1 MKIETS
7 LGEPTRGPAC
17 RRFAEALGNR
27 ELERATRCFAADGC
41 LLTADRT
48 AIYGRER
55 IRPLLAQM
63 IARRTVIAIEASTV
77 LSAGEVALA
86 TERWAISCDGVGGE
100 RFTIASRPLLVL
112 RRLGTEWKLEIAAPW
127 GWA

>member
-1 MKIETS
+1 MKVETW
-7 LGEPTRGPAC
+7 LGEPAGRPAC
-17 RRFAEALGNR
+17 RRFTEALGNR
-27 ELERATRCFAADGC
+27 ELERATRCFAQDGC

-77 LSAGEVALA
+77 LRAGEVALA
-86 TERWAISCDGVGGE
+86 SERWAISCDGVEGE
-100 RFTIASRPLLVL
+100 RFTITSQPLLVL
-112 RRLGTEWKLEIAAPW
+112 RRVGAEWKLEIAAPW